1 MELGVVLHPSV
12 QPLAECVLLCP
23 QRQDAVFFNCN
34 LELLLYLDARTR
46 WNGESNKL
54 QSLHF
59 EIFTPHN
66 PLLLEY
72 VSQYYHIDDSQE
84 IGGQAKAPVGT
95 PEEIVND
102 MYEIIYRSV
111 FENEPLQYIGKSE
124 KGK

>member
-1 MELGVVLHPSV
+1 M
-12 QPLAECVLLCP
+12 
-23 QRQDAVFFNCN
+23 
-34 LELLLYLDARTR
+34 
-46 WNGESNKL
+46 
-54 QSLHF
+54 QSLHY
-59 EIFTPHN
+59 EIFAPRN

-72 VSQYYHIDDSQE
+72 IGQYYHIDDSKE
-84 IGGQAKAPVGT
+84 TGEQAKAPVGT